1 MINQAAPGPAA
12 SYLPVVKTPCQPSLF
27 EAPAPTPDLPE
38 GMTYAPELLSPD
50 DERRLVAE
58 IEGLPFKPFEF
69 RGYLG
74 NRRVVSFGWRYRFDG
89 SGLGRADEIPGFLVE
104 LRDSAAAFGGIDPED
119 LQHALVTEY
128 APGAAIGW
136 HRDRPEFGRVV
147 GVSLVSPCRFRL
159 RRRTAS
165 GFERKA
171 FTAEPR
177 SAYLLSGPAR
187 REWEHSIPAV
197 EALRYSVTFREVT
210 AAPG

>member
-1 MINQAAPGPAA
+1 M
-12 SYLPVVKTPCQPSLF
+12 SLHDQPSLF

-89 SGLGRADEIPGFLVE
+89 SGLGKADEMPDFLLG
-104 LRDSAAAFGGIDPED
+104 LRDRAAEFSGVAAED
-119 LQHALVTEY
+119 FQHALVTEY

-159 RRRTAS
+159 RRRTPT
-165 GFERKA
+165 GFDRVA

-187 REWEHSIPAV
+187 TEWEHSIPGV
-197 EALRYSVTFREVT
+197 EALRYSVTFREVKQR
-210 AAPG
+210 PG

>member
-1 MINQAAPGPAA
+1 MRQSSPRATAHYLWRMDTQA
-12 SYLPVVKTPCQPSLF
+12 QPSLF
-27 EAPAPTPDLPE
+27 DAPAAPAGLPDGLQ
-38 GMTYAPELLSPD
+38 YAPELISAEE
-50 DERRLVAE
+50 ERELVRE

-89 SGLGRADEIPGFLVE
+89 SGLGKAEEIPGFLDG
-104 LRDSAAAFGGIDPED
+104 LRERAAGFGGIDPDD

-128 APGAAIGW
+128 ASGAAIGW

-147 GVSLVSPCRFRL
+147 GISLVSPCRFRL
-159 RRRTAS
+159 RRRTPE

-187 REWEHSIPAV
+187 SEWEHSIPAV
-197 EALRYSVTFREVT
+197 EALRYSVTFREVK
-210 AAPG
+210 AAPS